1 LLIYL
6 KFEFNSISFIFIT
19 LSYIFHFGQ
28 LIVKNINRDHL
39 LIFDVSTVVPLDI
52 FIKSNIFSLF
62 ILSAVSVGCMCAK
75 KTNYQLRKQTN
86 NKKKISNK
94 KIILLGIIILLTSF
108 PLDIFF
114 TIKKI
119 LVANQSGYLDVL
131 GVESSG
137 ILSQFARFHLIGV
150 ALIIMGFS
158 DRPKKSIF
166 IFILY
171 AIYSLVVMMTG
182 SRIYPVVSLLILGLI
197 LLKSINKKLS
207 IKVILILSIPAFLL
221 ITVLNIIADFRNI
234 GIINMQ
240 TIISIFGEYLQ
251 DNPLFGVLEEFGA
264 TMYTVCL
271 TIMKVPNEIDF
282 SRGIQFLTSF
292 ASVFPNINGIFSEI
306 NYESNFVLHLKTQ
319 AIGGSYIAEI
329 FYSFEYFTYLFAIGI
344 GIFIQKVSDKLDI
357 YLCQKDYINVG
368 YLILP
373 IFTLIIWIRGSY
385 MFVLRNS
392 IWAAIYLFI
401 LTMIVLKSKKNK

>member
-1 LLIYL
+1 MNLKIQRKKITCIIIYVFYLLLLTMLLFFKFTSLNIDSGWNEILFFTLISHIIVTYTLLIYL

-207 IKVILILSIPAFLL
+207 IKVILILSIPAFL
-221 ITVLNIIADFRNI
+221 
-234 GIINMQ
+234 
-240 TIISIFGEYLQ
+240 
-251 DNPLFGVLEEFGA
+251 
-264 TMYTVCL
+264 
-271 TIMKVPNEIDF
+271 
-282 SRGIQFLTSF
+282 
-292 ASVFPNINGIFSEI
+292 
-306 NYESNFVLHLKTQ
+306 
-319 AIGGSYIAEI
+319 
-329 FYSFEYFTYLFAIGI
+329 
-344 GIFIQKVSDKLDI
+344 
-357 YLCQKDYINVG
+357 
-368 YLILP
+368 
-373 IFTLIIWIRGSY
+373 
-385 MFVLRNS
+385 
-392 IWAAIYLFI
+392 
-401 LTMIVLKSKKNK
+401 